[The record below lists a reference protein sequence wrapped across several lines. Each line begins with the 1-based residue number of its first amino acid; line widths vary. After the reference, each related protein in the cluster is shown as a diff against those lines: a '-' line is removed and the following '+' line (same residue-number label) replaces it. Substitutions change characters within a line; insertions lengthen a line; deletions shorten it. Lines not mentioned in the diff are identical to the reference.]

1 VLYSKIDG
9 KAVSNVTWSLEYYK
23 GTSTTPFTA
32 IKTVDDNKV
41 VSYTL
46 NGSAAGTT
54 VINEYSLNYLPY
66 LTSEN
71 ILVPSPMYLAY
82 AKEE

>member
-1 VLYSKIDG
+1 
-9 KAVSNVTWSLEYYK
+9 
-23 GTSTTPFTA
+23 
-32 IKTVDDNKV
+32 V

-46 NGSAAGTT
+46 DGSVVTDST
-54 VINEYSLNYLPY
+54 KINEYSLNYLPY

-71 ILVPSPMYLAY
+71 ILVPSPMYLTY